1 MAGSSFAETEAF
13 TQGLAVRREVL
24 GDAHVDRS
32 LERAEQDPF
41 LQPIQQLATE
51 YAWGAIWTRPGLER
65 KTRSFLALA
74 YLAALGRHSEFRGH
88 VAGALNN
95 GATREEICE
104 VLLQSAAY
112 CGLPVALESTRIAK
126 EVLDELGAR
135 ALRQ

>member
-1 MAGSSFAETEAF
+1 MAESKFRHTETF

-24 GDAHVDRS
+24 GDAHVERS
-32 LERAEQDPF
+32 LNRAQQDPF
-41 LQPIQQLATE
+41 LLPVQQLATE

-74 YLAALGRHSEFRGH
+74 YLAALGKHDEFRTH
-88 VAGALNN
+88 VVGAVNN

-104 VLLQSAAY
+104 VLLQAAVY

-126 EVLDELGAR
+126 EVLDQIGA
-135 ALRQ
+135 